1 MMVALV
7 PCAASEWRREGRLLG
22 RVELAMLPDGL
33 EQCGQWSELLRPV
46 GLRKLVHSPD
56 ELATRTAAALGERL
70 ALHPKPVDELAEV
83 DVGLW
88 AGLTDADLESRYE
101 SAHHELCDAPL
112 NVTAPGGE
120 SLGAAFQRIDE
131 RLRKLVRD
139 ARRRTPA
146 GFVVVLR
153 PLALAA
159 ARVALEAG
167 DAGSWWALAQEPDA
181 PAILRVAGAAG
192 PAGRAAP

>member
-33 EQCGQWSELLRPV
+33 GQCGQWSELLRPL

-56 ELATRTAAALGERL
+56 ELATQTAAALGERL
-70 ALHPKPVDELAEV
+70 GLSPKPVDELAEV

-88 AGLTDADLESRYE
+88 AGLTDADLEARYE

-120 SLGAAFQRIDE
+120 NLGAAFQRIGE
-131 RLRKLVRD
+131 RLKKLVRD
-139 ARRRTPA
+139 ARRRSPE
-146 GFVVVLR
+146 GLVVVLR
-153 PLALAA
+153 PLAFAA
-159 ARVALEAG
+159 ARVALEAAG
-167 DAGSWWALAQEPDA
+167 AGSWWALTQEPDA
-181 PAILRVAGAAG
+181 PAILRVGGGAEPRG
-192 PAGRAAP
+192 GGEP